1 MKHILLLSITL
12 IIMNISCSNKQYVE
26 HREILLEDTPSA
38 YKQGYIDGCGSGE
51 NVAGNFMTRFKRSE
65 AYLND
70 ELYKRAWDVG
80 YEYCKEQLE
89 EDQELERL
97 MHH

>member
-1 MKHILLLSITL
+1 MKFILFILVVSAF
-12 IIMNISCSNKQYVE
+12 ISCVSDRYDE
-26 HREILLEDTPSA
+26 HSKILLENTPSA
-38 YKQGYIDGCGSGE
+38 YKQGYIDGCGSGG
-51 NVAGNFMTRFKRSE
+51 NVAGNYMTTFKRSE

-70 ELYKRAWDVG
+70 DLYKRAWDVG

>member
-1 MKHILLLSITL
+1 MKQIFFTAL
-12 IIMNISCSNKQYVE
+12 IIMNISCANKQYIE
-26 HREILLEDTPSA
+26 HRDILLGDTDSV

-65 AYLND
+65 AYLD
-70 ELYKRAWDVG
+70 DDLYKRAWDVG

-89 EDQELERL
+89 EDRELERL

>member
-1 MKHILLLSITL
+1 MKFILFILVIFAF
-12 IIMNISCSNKQYVE
+12 ISCASDRYVE
-26 HREILLEDTPSA
+26 HSEILLGNTPSA
-38 YKQGYIDGCGSGE
+38 YKRGYIDGCGSGE
-51 NVAGNFMTRFKRSE
+51 NVAGNFMTRFERSE

-70 ELYKRAWDVG
+70 ELYKRAWNVG

-89 EDQELERL
+89 QDQELERL